1 MTVIVSVRSFD
12 KVVRATEALVAAGV
26 KVRVVAENV
35 FEEGEW
41 EVDEVGVADDE
52 GETRV
57 AFAEADSIE
66 FTEAV
71 ATDADDAEV
80 VPEET
85 VAVEDADPE
94 LVDETTPE
102 ENPEIAA

>member
-1 MTVIVSVRSFD
+1 MSRPFSPSSDPEEFS
-12 KVVRATEALVAAGV
+12 G
-26 KVRVVAENV
+26 AEDA
-35 FEEGEW
+35 EW

-57 AFAEADSIE
+57 AFAEDAEAESAK

-71 ATDADDAEV
+71 ATDADDAEM
-80 VPEET
+80 VPET
-85 VAVEDADPE
+85 SAVEDADTE
-94 LVDETTPE
+94 LVDEVTPE